1 MHSEATNPYA
11 TPKTDACLPEAKI
24 VRENLPIIPPLAL
37 WRLAVALVLLTI
49 GWVALWAQVNDHF
62 LFGILIPVICWQRI
76 PKLLNPHGLRRNGGS
91 NLWHGNFPIIC
102 SAVFIGLIFFGERL
116 PDPAKEALKHP
127 VAFGFGGLVSYGFIL
142 SDWWMR
148 RNNPPYQSKPHAE
161 LPSESPWK
169 PLPRVSDP

>member
-1 MHSEATNPYA
+1 MHSESTNPYA
-11 TPKTDACLPEAKI
+11 TPKTDACLPEPKV

-49 GWVALWAQVNDHF
+49 CWGALWAQVNDR
-62 LFGILIPVICWQRI
+62 FGFGPILAVIFAQRI
-76 PKLLNPHGLRRNGGS
+76 PKLLNPHGLRRNGDSKLMQGIV
-91 NLWHGNFPIIC
+91 PITC
-102 SAVFIGLIFFGERL
+102 SALFIGLLFFGERL

-127 VAFGFGGLVSYGFIL
+127 VTFGFGALISYGFIL
-142 SDWWMR
+142 SDWWNR

-169 PLPRVSDP
+169 PLPRVQDS